1 MTLAA
6 LPREFGSSPVP
17 RVAKDVIY
25 SWLCC
30 EIACKF
36 CRCLSCRRPATR
48 VAAGK
53 GAAAG
58 VSPAS
63 SSAGPAWRSPLC
75 HGSGDRLQ
83 PAAGMPRRL
92 RALEARRAG
101 SCAPEAATCILGH
114 LPVLADRI
122 LAISNWCCSSALMK
136 IEGLGASAPTCTSK
150 ACVRGAAPW
159 PRSLRRRDWRTRRSA
174 QDPTAEGARPGRRAV
189 LAGLRYSQCPGCDT
203 AAGRAWPELPSAPP
217 GLSGRRRSAG
227 RRRRPTARAAGRRRL
242 LAEWTRPSHR
252 RGCLNLH
259 AHTTRLSVH
268 TDVLSAQVSRSFQ
281 SIPGPTAAIV
291 TPP

>member
-1 MTLAA
+1 M
-6 LPREFGSSPVP
+6 PREFGSSPVP
-17 RVAKDVIY
+17 RVAKDVKY
-25 SWLCC
+25 SLLCC

-101 SCAPEAATCILGH
+101 SCAPEAAPCILGH

-174 QDPTAEGARPGRRAV
+174 QDPTVEGARPGRRAV
-189 LAGLRYSQCPGCDT
+189 LAGRCYSQCRSCDT
-203 AAGRAWPELPSAPP
+203 AAGRAWLVLPSAPP
-217 GLSGRRRSAG
+217 GLSARCAG
-227 RRRRPTARAAGRRRL
+227 RRRRPAPRR
-242 LAEWTRPSHR
+242 WPSPCHQAPFPFE
-252 RGCLNLH
+252 C
-259 AHTTRLSVH
+259 AK
-268 TDVLSAQVSRSFQ
+268 
-281 SIPGPTAAIV
+281 V
-291 TPP
+291 TGVQNVV